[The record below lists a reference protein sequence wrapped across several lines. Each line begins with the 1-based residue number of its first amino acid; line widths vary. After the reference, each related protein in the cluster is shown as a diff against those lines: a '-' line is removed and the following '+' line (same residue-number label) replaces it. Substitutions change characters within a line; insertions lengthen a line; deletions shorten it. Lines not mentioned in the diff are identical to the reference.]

1 MFLKHLPLWPPPG
14 GFHVVR
20 LALGGLILAAAG
32 MKAYAL
38 ALDPLVQDW
47 FLASPR
53 LLVAVIEVE
62 TLLGLWLLSGWSAR
76 AGWVAALGF
85 FGVMAGTSL
94 YLALSG
100 QSSCGCF
107 GQVPVSPW
115 LTFAIDLA
123 AVGALVIFRPTPAGN
138 PSTAAGAQRLLKSV
152 ARAAALL
159 ALLAGGS
166 LLAFD
171 DPLEAL
177 ARLRGDLIAVQPPLS
192 DAGEGVLGSE
202 RTFQVRLV
210 NHADRPVRILGGTT
224 TCSCVAT
231 EDLPLTLARGE
242 SESINV
248 SVRFRGT
255 PGRFQHSFVLLTD
268 EEKQPVVVARF
279 AGRVAP
285 P

>member
-1 MFLKHLPLWPPPG
+1 
-14 GFHVVR
+14 VR

-53 LLVAVIEVE
+53 LLIAAIEVE
-62 TLLGLWLLSGWSAR
+62 MLLGLWLLSGWSVR

-85 FGVMAGTSL
+85 FAVMTGVSL
-94 YLALSG
+94 DLATTG
-100 QSSCGCF
+100 QTSCGCF

-115 LTFAIDLA
+115 LTFAVDLA
-123 AVGALVIFRPTPAGN
+123 AVGALVIFRPARQGDLPG
-138 PSTAAGAQRLLKSV
+138 GAWLQRLLKSV
-152 ARAAALL
+152 VGAAVLL
-159 ALLAGGS
+159 ALLAGGA

-177 ARLRGDLIAVQPPLS
+177 ARMRGDAIAVQPAVS
-192 DAGEGVLGSE
+192 DAGAGE
-202 RTFQVRLV
+202 RGTVRNFRVQLV
-210 NHADRPVRILGGTT
+210 NRTDRPVRVLGGTT

-231 EDLPLTLARGE
+231 DDLPFILQKGE
-242 SESINV
+242 TGSITV
-248 SVRFRGT
+248 SVRFVGA

-268 EEKQPVVVARF
+268 TETQPVVVARF
-279 AGRVAP
+279 AGRIAP